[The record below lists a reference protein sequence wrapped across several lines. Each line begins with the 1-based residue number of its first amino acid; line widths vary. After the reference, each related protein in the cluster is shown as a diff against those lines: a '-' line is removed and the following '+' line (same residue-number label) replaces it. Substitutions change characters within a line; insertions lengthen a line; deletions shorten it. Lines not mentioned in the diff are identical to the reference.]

1 MEVILANLMI
11 SISGI
16 RGVVGDGLTPQIV
29 MKYAQAFGTY
39 LGNGKIVVG
48 RDSRVTGPMF
58 KHAVFSGLMA
68 AGCDIIDIGVCPTPT
83 VEMTVKK
90 LKARGGVV
98 ITASHNPLEW
108 NALKLIDSSG
118 MFLDEIQGNDVIQIV
133 DKNEFANVTWDR
145 VGSEVTYEN
154 AIEDHVKAILKLET
168 ISLDNIIGRKFKVV
182 IDCVNGAGGTI
193 LPMLMQALGCETIF
207 INEEPTG
214 LFPRSPEPL
223 PENLSELCE
232 KVVKEKADIGFAVD
246 PDVDRMAIVSEKG
259 EPLGEEYTL
268 VSAINYILSKKDGPV
283 VVNASVTQAVD
294 DLAAKYNTEV
304 YRTKVGE
311 INVSKKMKRV
321 KAAIGGEGNGGV
333 ILPDLHMGR
342 DACLAIV
349 LTLQQLTEYKGTI
362 SELHQSLP
370 QYFQSKKRI
379 EIKDMNV
386 SLILDEL
393 LKKYKKDHIDK
404 TDGVKI
410 IWSDHWVHIRP
421 SNTEPIIRIYSE
433 AKTVEEADAL
443 GYKFIKEIKTI
454 MS

>member
-1 MEVILANLMI
+1 MI

-16 RGVVGDGLTPQIV
+16 RGVVGDGLTAQVV
-29 MKYAQAFGTY
+29 MKFAQAFGTY

-68 AGCDIIDIGVCPTPT
+68 AGCDIIDIDVCSTPT

-90 LKARGGVV
+90 LKARGGIV

-118 MFLDEIQGNDVIQIV
+118 MFLDESQGKKVIEIA
-133 DKNEFANVTWDR
+133 DNNEFQNVPWNQ
-145 VGSEVTYEN
+145 VGKVVHYEH
-154 AIEDHVKAILKLET
+154 AIEDHIKAILKLEI
-168 ISLDNIIGRKFKVV
+168 ISPGKIAKKGFKVV

-193 LPMLMQALGCETIF
+193 LPSLMKELGCDVVF
-207 INEEPTG
+207 INKEPTG

-223 PENLSELCE
+223 PENLTELCE
-232 KVVKEKADIGFAVD
+232 KVVSEKADIGFAVD
-246 PDVDRMAIVSEKG
+246 PDVDRLAIVSEKG
-259 EPLGEEYTL
+259 NPLGEEYTL
-268 VSAINYILSKKDGPV
+268 VMAINYVLGKKDGPL

-304 YRTKVGE
+304 FRTKVGE
-311 INVSKKMKRV
+311 IHVSKKMKLV

-333 ILPDLHMGR
+333 ILPDLLMGR
-342 DACLAIV
+342 DASLGIALI
-349 LTLQQLTEYKGTI
+349 LQQLTEFSGTI

-370 QYFQSKKRI
+370 QYFQSKNRI
-379 EIKDMNV
+379 EIKDMDV
-386 SLILDEL
+386 PLILDEI
-393 LKKYKKDHIDK
+393 LKKYKTENIDK
-404 TDGVKI
+404 TDGIKI
-410 IWSDHWVHIRP
+410 LWEDHWVHIRP

-433 AKTVEEADAL
+433 AKSLEEADAL
-443 GYKFIKEIKTI
+443 SFKFIKEIQDI
-454 MS
+454 MN